1 MKNKIILILAAAIF
15 LIGMASAEASKVY
28 ILNLNYDNG
37 KITLKDKIVKY
48 GYSPDRK
55 IQPEEGYRLE
65 VVSLN
70 SEILY
75 FFNFEVPSRIYVDVT
90 NPGTQE
96 LSGGIIKLDK
106 TDFALVVPYFE
117 EAKEIKI
124 YDMNNN
130 EILLI
135 NAQESL
141 SGRSMLM
148 LWLIPAIVIITLL
161 VLVYRKIRKI

>member
-1 MKNKIILILAAAIF
+1 MRNKICLILITAIF
-15 LIGMASAEASKVY
+15 LAGMVSAETNKVY
-28 ILNLNYDNG
+28 ILNLDYDNG

-55 IQPEEGYRLE
+55 IQPEEGYRAE
-65 VVSLN
+65 VVSVN
-70 SEILY
+70 GDVLY
-75 FFNFEVPSRIYVDVT
+75 FFNFEVPSKIYVDVT
-90 NPGTQE
+90 EPRTQE

-106 TDFALVVPYFE
+106 TDFALIVPYFE

-135 NAQESL
+135 DARESL
-141 SGRSMLM
+141 SSRNMLM
-148 LWLIPAIVIITLL
+148 LWLIPAVVIITLL
-161 VLVYRKIRKI
+161 VLAYRKIRKV